1 MKGKQIRKEIYTMAD
16 KEKKVRELIDDGKLD
31 QVAGGYSRENWE
43 QMTTQ
48 ERIDAYNDSKAKRK
62 QDGNAYC
69 AFYDPDA

>member
-1 MKGKQIRKEIYTMAD
+1 MAD